1 MGSARILLVQGALI
15 VMIMSQRIVIAVIR
29 FKLHLLSEFARAKAL
44 VNCSPRSCPDMQ
56 DKDIFIKKR
65 HLQGSLYT

>member
-29 FKLHLLSEFARAKAL
+29 FKLHSLSESARAKAL
-44 VNCSPRSCPDMQ
+44 VNSSPRSCPDMQ
-56 DKDIFIKKR
+56 DKDIFIEKR